1 MKLINSAGAVAF
13 QKNVVKFLLDIE
25 ATNGILYFALPKNK
39 IFNSLFYVL
48 LRFEFLLSNCKQKGW
63 FIKIYVCICEV
74 ENYSL
79 EGPPTEYTSEPDVK
93 TVTGDSNW
101 NFL

>member
-39 IFNSLFYVL
+39 IFNSLFYA
-48 LRFEFLLSNCKQKGW
+48 
-63 FIKIYVCICEV
+63 ICIFD
-74 ENYSL
+74 
-79 EGPPTEYTSEPDVK
+79 T
-93 TVTGDSNW
+93 
-101 NFL
+101 